1 MLEQTTGIPIPESAI
16 RNSIFFEISR
26 NFRATLRAAKPHLED
41 KHPFANACLH
51 ACIFPTDR
59 LSLQMV
65 WEAFEQLPVGK
76 RIEIL
81 AALRTNTL

>member
-1 MLEQTTGIPIPESAI
+1 MAQRTRGVSMPETAI
-16 RNSIFFEISR
+16 RNSIFPEITR
-26 NFRATLRAAKPHLED
+26 NFRATLRAAKPYLEEG
-41 KHPFANACLH
+41 HPFSNACLH

-81 AALRTNTL
+81 AELRTNIL